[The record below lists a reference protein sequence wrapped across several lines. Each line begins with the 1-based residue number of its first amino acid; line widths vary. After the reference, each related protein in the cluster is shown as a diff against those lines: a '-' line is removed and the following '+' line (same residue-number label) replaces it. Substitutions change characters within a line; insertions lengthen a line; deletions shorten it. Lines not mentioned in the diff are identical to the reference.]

1 MVVEKLDLSNL
12 PDNWRKQT
20 IESGEC
26 FDSTNPNVD
35 GSAQTVNPEE
45 KFRKKRIITP
55 ANETKYKRTTYV
67 QEMLNYCRW
76 KVGELE
82 TCDKPHFSALNALS
96 NYKKGKLD
104 KISQGYLEAI
114 ETHKEL
120 VEKANKIDGRSRI
133 NRDYLANVS
142 QKQIDTAKERLTS
155 WLMAQLNHEKCESDF
170 TCANHVRHYLV
181 YKNKG
186 RRPAVLKDWVIEI
199 CDILIE
205 HPEKVKVDKHEN
217 LVEVKSK
224 RESKMKKERTKQYYK
239 PTHNIKIEKLPKLR
253 DFERWLRA
261 QLGYSTSNII
271 ESNIEYATLAMRLLY
286 YPLTDELRPLYD
298 TYGPILNTRY
308 AQNGNL
314 IVKKEYDTELANQAN
329 VMQKLILEKECAQEN
344 IVQLKD
350 RIEENSHER
359 NQLVQSMNMMK
370 TEIIELKRKLKAAND
385 KLQVTQNVKPELTID
400 AFTKSLEQ
408 HGIAEF
414 SIKLQ
419 SKQYV

>member
-12 PDNWRKQT
+12 PDSWRKQT
-20 IESGEC
+20 TESGEC
-26 FDSTNPNVD
+26 FNSTDPNVD

-82 TCDKPHFSALNALS
+82 TCDKPHCSALNALL

-133 NRDYLANVS
+133 NRDYLTDVS
-142 QKQIDTAKERLTS
+142 QKQINTAKERLTS
-155 WLMAQLNHEKCESDF
+155 WLMKQLNHEECESDF

-217 LVEVKSK
+217 LVTVETEKKSK
-224 RESKMKKERTKQYYK
+224 TTKERAKQYHK

-261 QLGYSTSNII
+261 QLGYSTSHII
-271 ESNIEYATLAMRLLY
+271 ESNIEYAAFAMRLLY

-298 TYGPILNTRY
+298 TYGPMLNTRY
-308 AQNGNL
+308 AQNGIL
-314 IVKKEYDTELANQAN
+314 VVKKEYDTELANQAN
-329 VMQKLILEKECAQEN
+329 IMQKLVLEKECAQEN
-344 IVQLKD
+344 IIQLKD
-350 RIEENSHER
+350 RIEESSNER
-359 NQLVQSMNMMK
+359 DRLVQSMNTMK
-370 TEIIELKRKLKAAND
+370 LEIIELKRKLKAA
-385 KLQVTQNVKPELTID
+385 QNAKPERALET
-400 AFTKSLEQ
+400 FTETLKQ
-408 HGIAEF
+408 QGITEF

-419 SKQYV
+419 NKQYV